1 MLLKRAAQVAKGWS
15 MNASRGLLVAACMA
29 SLCGSLVNGI
39 AAGPLN
45 IVAIG
50 ASNTA
55 GWGVGSQNAYPARLQ
70 AMLRAEGYDARVIN
84 AGVSFSTTNGM
95 LGRLD
100 SVVPTGTSLLIL
112 QPGGNDLR
120 FFGSKEQRA
129 ANIASIVSRMRDRKI
144 EVIVLDNDIV
154 PPEYLQWDRIH
165 FTAKGHAWAASW
177 LMLEVM
183 ASLKRQDST
192 PKPSTTSGL
201 DVPH

>member
-1 MLLKRAAQVAKGWS
+1 MS
-15 MNASRGLLVAACMA
+15 PSRGLLVAACIA
-29 SLCGSLVNGI
+29 SLCGAVADGR

-70 AMLRAEGYDARVIN
+70 AMLRDEGYDARVIN

-100 SVVPTGTSLLIL
+100 SAVPAGTSLLIL

-129 ANIASIVSRMRDRKI
+129 ANIAAIVRRMRERKI
-144 EVIVLDNDIV
+144 EVIVFDNDIV
-154 PPEYLQWDRIH
+154 PPEYLQWDGIH

-177 LMLEVM
+177 LMLEVI
-183 ASLKRQDST
+183 ASLKRQEPG
-192 PKPSTTSGL
+192 PKRSTTSGL
-201 DVPH
+201 DVPR

>member
-1 MLLKRAAQVAKGWS
+1 MTARH
-15 MNASRGLLVAACMA
+15 GLLVAACVA
-29 SLCGSLVNGI
+29 TLCSGLADRL

-55 GWGVGSQNAYPARLQ
+55 GWGVGSQRAYPARLQ

-100 SVVPTGTSLLIL
+100 SVVPAGTSLLIL

-129 ANIASIVSRMRDRKI
+129 ANIAAIVSRMHDRNI

-154 PPEYLQWDRIH
+154 PAEYLQWDRIH

-177 LMLEVM
+177 LMLEVI
-183 ASLKRQDST
+183 ASLKRQDSI
-192 PKPSTTSGL
+192 PKPSRTTGL
-201 DVPH
+201 PN